1 MNQNLKRLEPGAWAG
16 GFLLLTVLIL
26 SAGAKNAELS
36 AALPVQPKA
45 LYKTL
50 ANTQRPLQLID
61 VREDLDEYDDTH
73 IPGAIPFPGCD
84 LEKTAE
90 EVRPFILKSV
100 PTVIISDDGD
110 PAIFEKCRAYFT
122 RAQNLAGGV
131 EAWTDDLL
139 PEDSGEYVPPKP
151 GAGGGCL

>member
-1 MNQNLKRLEPGAWAG
+1 MNPKLLKFEPGMWAG
-16 GFLLLTVLIL
+16 AFLLVTLLIL

-36 AALPVQPKA
+36 TAKA
-45 LYKTL
+45 LYKTM
-50 ANTQRPLQLID
+50 ASTQRPLQVID

-73 IPGAIPFPGCD
+73 IPGSIPFPGCD
-84 LEKTAE
+84 MAQTAE

-100 PTVIISDDGD
+100 PTVIISAEGDDET
-110 PAIFEKCRAYFT
+110 FEKCRVHFT
-122 RAQNLAGGV
+122 HAQNLAGGI
-131 EAWTDDLL
+131 EGWTDELL